1 MKKRSWGVL
10 VVVISSFVLVAGTA
24 FAQSYPSAGGPGGG
38 GMGQPPGV
46 FGQVAAINGATITIT
61 DSRNSTTYT
70 IDASNASVTKNGS
83 ASSLSN
89 IAVGD
94 TIIVQGMVSG
104 NSVTATSI
112 MDGFG
117 GNGGYP
123 GRPGGIGSSTR
134 PINASGTP
142 PRSGAR
148 PTGTPSS
155 TPHLSNRPTGT
166 PSGTPPF
173 ASGTFPGYRND
184 SSSSTPTSI
193 TPTSTVG
200 INQGFFGSVMSFFAN
215 LFSFFKL

>member
-1 MKKRSWGVL
+1 MKKRSWGVSGI
-10 VVVISSFVLVAGTA
+10 VISLFVLVAGPV
-24 FAQSYPSAGGPGGG
+24 FAQSYPPAGGPGSG
-38 GMGQPPGV
+38 GMGQSPGV
-46 FGQVAAINGATITIT
+46 FGQVAAINGTTITIT
-61 DSRNSTTYT
+61 DSRNSTKYT

-94 TIIVQGMVSG
+94 TVMIQGTVSG

-112 MDGFG
+112 LDGLG
-117 GNGGYP
+117 GSGNYL
-123 GRPGGIGSSTR
+123 GRPGGMGSSTR

-142 PRSGAR
+142 PRIGTY

-155 TPHLSNRPTGT
+155 TPRLGNRPTGT
-166 PSGTPPF
+166 PSGTPSF

-184 SSSSTPTSI
+184 SPSSTPAS
-193 TPTSTVG
+193 TSTV
-200 INQGFFGSVMSFFAN
+200 IANQGFFGSVMSFFAN